1 MSQKNSKIPAWMVT
15 YADLMTLLLC
25 FFVLLLSF
33 AEIDAEKFRR
43 IAGELS
49 KAFGVQRDIPAEQI
63 PMGTSAV
70 FDQFSPATPDRTL
83 LEQIRQ
89 RTMEES
95 PQLESLR
102 NILDARLQQ
111 QVRAVAQQVEDLLK
125 DSIEEGVTQVEV
137 DRQRVVIRIQEKG
150 TFVSGSA
157 SVTNEFEALLLDM
170 SEVFKG
176 LPGTI
181 AIDGHTDNI
190 PISTRRFQS
199 NWDLSAMRA
208 ASVANVLLL
217 NEELSPE
224 RLVVQGFAD
233 TQPRASNATGQGR
246 ARNRRV
252 EITIDLSEA
261 TEERGV
267 RSVEQFS
274 TPETSPPQLGAEE
287 SLRQAVEPLPI
298 SPTETSAEPSTA
310 NEALF
315 DETVEEVNERFNPLF
330 PD

>member
-1 MSQKNSKIPAWMVT
+1 MSQKDSKIPAWIVT

-33 AEIDAEKFRR
+33 AEVDANKFRR

-83 LEQIRQ
+83 LDQIRQ
-89 RTMEES
+89 RSMEER

-137 DRQRVVIRIQEKG
+137 DHKRVVIRIQEKG

-157 SVTNEFEALLLDM
+157 NVTNEFETLLLDM
-170 SEVFKG
+170 SEVFEG

-190 PISTRRFQS
+190 PIRTRRFQS

-208 ASVANVLLL
+208 ALVANVLLL
-217 NEELSPE
+217 NDDLSPE

-233 TQPRASNATGQGR
+233 TQPRASNATQEGR
-246 ARNRRV
+246 AQNRRV

-267 RSVEQFS
+267 RSVEKF
-274 TPETSPPQLGAEE
+274 SPPEASPPLPGSEE
-287 SLRQAVEPLPI
+287 TLRQAVEPLPI
-298 SPTETSAEPSTA
+298 SPTEMSAEPPTA

-315 DETVEEVNERFNPLF
+315 DETVEEVSERFNPLF